1 MRSARSVARAQ
12 FRPWNYRFI
21 KQQRNGDVGDVKV
34 VPDLI
39 YDVGVND
46 GADSAYYLSR
56 GFKVVG
62 IEASPVMSEALRKR
76 FQKEIAEQRYTLLNV
91 GVASSDGSAEFW
103 MSDVSDWS
111 SFDKRVASRNGTPHR
126 SVLIETRE
134 FSTIIEQYGVPF
146 YCKIDIEGNDRFCLS
161 GLTTQTAPPYI
172 SIEMSH
178 RDAGTDLDTLADLD
192 YRSFK
197 IVSQVTRSQPI
208 PWLVLVSGR
217 LPQFPRRVMNF
228 AIKRTIGALFVNGWK
243 FLPGSSG
250 PFAEDTP
257 GNWQSLDQVKRRW
270 SALKEIDEREG
281 TRGLGDWFDIHA
293 KL

>member
-1 MRSARSVARAQ
+1 
-12 FRPWNYRFI
+12 
-21 KQQRNGDVGDVKV
+21 V

-46 GADSAYYLSR
+46 GSDSAYYLSK
-56 GFKVVG
+56 GFKVIG
-62 IEASPVMSEALRKR
+62 IEASPVMIEALRKR
-76 FQKEIAEQRYTLLNV
+76 FRKEIAEQHYTLLNI
-91 GVASSDGSAEFW
+91 GIASSNGTSEFW
-103 MSDVSDWS
+103 ISDVSDWS
-111 SFDKRVASRNGTPHR
+111 SFDKKVASRNGTRHQ

-146 YCKIDIEGNDRFCLS
+146 YCKIDIEGNDHFCLS
-161 GLTTQTAPPYI
+161 GLTTYTAPPYV

-178 RDAGTDLDTLADLD
+178 QDAGTDLDTLAHLG
-192 YRSFK
+192 YKNFK

-208 PWLVLVSGR
+208 PWIVLVSGR

-228 AIKRTIGALFVNGWK
+228 AIKRTIGALFVSGWK

-257 GNWQSLDQVKRRW
+257 GNWQSLDQVRRLW
-270 SALKEIDEREG
+270 LALKQIDEREG

-293 KL
+293 KQ